1 MDRLD
6 AIEGHMAHL
15 IRTVDELNEVVA
27 TQAADILRLKTQ
39 VAFLLDREAGR
50 EAEAAGG
57 IFLGD
62 ERPPHY

>member
-27 TQAADILRLKTQ
+27 TQAAEILRLKTQ